1 MLVYKIAAM
10 IQVEQALSIIAENSS
25 TMPVQK
31 ISVQKALGYILAET
45 IYSPINMPPFRQSA
59 MDGYA
64 FIHSEKHQYDV
75 IGISQAGD
83 HTDIKLKENEAVRI
97 FTGAFVPKD
106 ADTVVMQEHVMANEN
121 SILITKMPKQFTNVR
136 AKGEQIVKED
146 VVFEANTLI
155 TPAAIGFLACLGIT
169 EVEVYKKPKVA
180 ILVTGNELV
189 KAGKELP
196 KGKIYESNSVML
208 QAALQT
214 IGIKKVKSFK
224 VKDNLKATK
233 KALKNILPKFD
244 IVLIS
249 GGISVGDYDFVKE
262 ALLENGVQ
270 ELFYKINQKPG
281 KPMFFGSKNETLVF
295 ALPGNPASSL
305 TNFYIYVYPAIKNRM
320 GFSDI
325 HLPKL
330 VRKLNTGFINTTGK
344 TLFLKALYDETNVTI
359 LEGQSSAM
367 LNTFAIA
374 NSLLIVPQDKESL
387 KKDEQVTLLPIN

>member
-1 MLVYKIAAM
+1 M
-10 IQVEQALSIIAENSS
+10 IQVNEALTIVAGNSTKMS
-25 TMPVQK
+25 TQKMPV
-31 ISVQKALGYILAET
+31 SKALGYVLAET
-45 IYSPINMPPFRQSA
+45 VYSPISMPPFRQSA

-64 FIHSEKHQYDV
+64 FNFSERQQYDV
-75 IGISQAGD
+75 ISSSQAGD
-83 HTDIKLKENEAVRI
+83 HSNIKLKDNEAIRI
-97 FTGAFVPKD
+97 FTGAYVPDD

-121 SILITKMPKQFTNVR
+121 SILIATMPEQFANVR
-136 AKGEQIVKED
+136 AKGEQIAREGI
-146 VVFEANTLI
+146 VFEANILI

-169 EVEVYKKPKVA
+169 EIAVYKKPKVA
-180 ILVTGNELV
+180 ILVTGNELTEP
-189 KAGKELP
+189 GKKLK

-214 IGIKKVKSFK
+214 IGIKKTKVYK

-233 KALKNILPKFD
+233 KALKKILAKFD
-244 IVLIS
+244 VILIS

-262 ALLENGVQ
+262 ALLENGVE

-330 VRKLNTGFINTTGK
+330 VRKLNAGITNSSGK
-344 TLFLKALYDETNVTI
+344 TLFLKALYDETHVTV
-359 LEGQSSAM
+359 LDGQSSAM
-367 LNTFAIA
+367 LNTFATA
-374 NSLLIVPQDKESL
+374 NCLLIVPDDVETL
-387 KKDEQVTLLPIN
+387 KKDQFVTLLPIDKNKE

>member
-1 MLVYKIAAM
+1 M
-10 IQVEQALSIIAENSS
+10 IQVEEALSIIAENS
-25 TMPVQK
+25 TNMPVQK
-31 ISVQKALGYILAET
+31 IQVSKSLGYILAET
-45 IYSPINMPPFRQSA
+45 VYSPIAMPPFRQSA

-75 IGISQAGD
+75 VGISKAGD
-83 HTDIKLKENEAVRI
+83 HSKIKLKENEAIRI
-97 FTGAFVPKD
+97 FTGAHVPD
-106 ADTVVMQEHVMANEN
+106 NADTVIMQEHVMATEN
-121 SILITKMPKQFTNVR
+121 SILITRMPEQYTNVR
-136 AKGEQIVKED
+136 NRGEQIGKEE
-146 VVFEANTLI
+146 VVFKANTLI

-189 KAGKELP
+189 KPGKKLSKE
-196 KGKIYESNSVML
+196 KIYESNSVML

-214 IGIKKVKSFK
+214 IGIKKTKVYK

-233 KALKNILPKFD
+233 KALKEILKKYD
-244 IVLIS
+244 IILIS

-262 ALLENGVQ
+262 ALLENGVE

-281 KPMFFGSKNETLVF
+281 KPMFFGSKNDTLVF

-320 GFSDI
+320 GFADV
-325 HLPKL
+325 HLKKML
-330 VRKLNTGFINTTGK
+330 RKLNDNVANTTGK
-344 TLFLKALYDETNVTI
+344 TLFLKALYDETHVTV
-359 LEGQSSAM
+359 LDGQSSAM

-374 NSLLIVPQDKESL
+374 NSLLVVPHDVESI
-387 KKDEQVTLLPIN
+387 KKGELVTLLPID

>member
-1 MLVYKIAAM
+1 M
-10 IQVEQALSIIAENSS
+10 IQVEEALSIIAENSTS
-25 TMPVQK
+25 MPIRK
-31 ISVQKALGYILAET
+31 IEVSKSLGYILAT
-45 IYSPINMPPFRQSA
+45 TVYSPIAMPPFRQSA

-75 IGISQAGD
+75 IGSSQAGD
-83 HTDIKLKENEAVRI
+83 HSKIALKENEAIRI
-97 FTGAFVPKD
+97 FTGAFVPHN
-106 ADTVVMQEHVMANEN
+106 ADTVVMQEHVMATEK
-121 SILITKMPKQFTNVR
+121 SILITRMPQQYENVR
-136 AKGEQIVKED
+136 NKGEQIGAEEI
-146 VVFEANTLI
+146 VFDANTLI
-155 TPAAIGFLACLGIT
+155 TPAAIGFLSCLGIT
-169 EVEVYKKPKVA
+169 EIEVYKKPKVA

-189 KAGKELP
+189 KPGEKLP

-214 IGIKKVKSFK
+214 IGIKKAKVYK
-224 VKDNLKATK
+224 VKDNLKETK
-233 KALKNILPKFD
+233 KALKEILKKYD
-244 IVLIS
+244 IVLVS

-262 ALLENGVQ
+262 ALLENGVE

-325 HLPKL
+325 HLKK
-330 VRKLNTGFINTTGK
+330 VIRKLKESVTNTTGK
-344 TLFLKALYDETNVTI
+344 TLFLKALYDETDVTV

-374 NSLLIVPQDKESL
+374 NSLLIVPNEAQTL
-387 KKDEQVTLLPIN
+387 KKGQLVTLLPID

>member
-1 MLVYKIAAM
+1 M
-10 IQVEQALSIIAENSS
+10 IQVEQALSIIAENS
-25 TMPVQK
+25 TNMPIQK
-31 ISVQKALGYILAET
+31 IAVSKALGYVLAET
-45 IYSPINMPPFRQSA
+45 VYSPINMPPFRQSA

-64 FIHSEKHQYDV
+64 FIHSERHQYDIV
-75 IGISQAGD
+75 GISQAGD
-83 HTDIKLKENEAVRI
+83 HSNIKLNPNETVRI
-97 FTGAFVPKD
+97 FTGAFVPHN
-106 ADTVVMQEHVMANEN
+106 ADTVVMQEHVMANDK
-121 SILITKMPKQFTNVR
+121 SILITNMPEQFANVR
-136 AKGEQIVKED
+136 SKGEQIQKEE

-169 EVEVYKKPKVA
+169 EIQVYKKPKVA

-189 KAGKELP
+189 EPGKKLS

-208 QAALQT
+208 EAALQT
-214 IGIKKVKSFK
+214 IGIKKTKVYK
-224 VKDNLKATK
+224 VKDSLKATK
-233 KALKNILPKFD
+233 KALKSILKKYD
-244 IVLIS
+244 IVLVS

-262 ALLENGVQ
+262 ALLENGVE

-320 GFSDI
+320 GFSDT

-330 VRKLNTGFINTTGK
+330 VRKLNSSFTNTTGK

-359 LEGQSSAM
+359 LESQSSAM

-374 NSLLIVPQDKESL
+374 NSLLIVPYDTGNL
-387 KKDEQVTLLPIN
+387 KKGQLVTLLPID

>member
-1 MLVYKIAAM
+1 M
-10 IQVEQALSIIAENSS
+10 IQVAEALSIIAENS
-25 TMPVQK
+25 TRMPVQK
-31 ISVQKALGYILAET
+31 IQVSKSLGYILAET
-45 IYSPINMPPFRQSA
+45 VYSPIAMPPFRQSA

-64 FIHSEKHQYDV
+64 FIHSEKHQYDIV
-75 IGISQAGD
+75 GISQAGD
-83 HTDIKLKENEAVRI
+83 HSKIKLKENEAVRI
-97 FTGAFVPKD
+97 FTGAHVPD
-106 ADTVVMQEHVMANEN
+106 NADTVVMQEHVMANEN
-121 SILITKMPKQFTNVR
+121 SILITRMPERYTNVR
-136 AKGEQIVKED
+136 NKGEQIGQEQI
-146 VVFEANTLI
+146 VFDANTLI

-169 EVEVYKKPKVA
+169 EIEVYKKPKVA
-180 ILVTGNELV
+180 ILVTGNELI
-189 KAGKELP
+189 KSGEKLS

-214 IGIKKVKSFK
+214 IGIKKTKVYK
-224 VKDNLKATK
+224 VKDSLKATK
-233 KALKNILPKFD
+233 KSLKEILKKYD

-262 ALLENGVQ
+262 ALLENEVQ
-270 ELFYKINQKPG
+270 ELFYTINQKPG

-320 GFSDI
+320 GFSDT

-330 VRKLNTGFINTTGK
+330 VRKLNSAFTNTTGK

-359 LEGQSSAM
+359 LDGQSSAM

-374 NSLLIVPQDKESL
+374 NSLLIVPNDIENL
-387 KKDEQVTLLPIN
+387 KKGQPVTLLPID

>member
-1 MLVYKIAAM
+1 M
-10 IQVEQALSIIAENSS
+10 IQVEQALSIIAENSA
-25 TMPVQK
+25 TMPIQK
-31 ISVQKALGYILAET
+31 ISVHKALGYILAET
-45 IYSPINMPPFRQSA
+45 VYSPINMPPFRQSA

-64 FIHSEKHQYDV
+64 FIHSQRHQYDV

-97 FTGAFVPKD
+97 FTGAFVPKN
-106 ADTVVMQEHVMANEN
+106 ADTVVMQEHVLANEN
-121 SILITKMPKQFTNVR
+121 SILITRMPEQFTNVR
-136 AKGEQIVKED
+136 AKGEQIVKEE

-169 EVEVYKKPKVA
+169 EVTVYKKPKVA

-189 KAGKELP
+189 KAGKKLP
-196 KGKIYESNSVML
+196 KGKIYESNSIML

-214 IGIKKVKSFK
+214 IGVTKTKVYK

-262 ALLENGVQ
+262 ALLENGVE

-305 TNFYIYVYPAIKNRM
+305 TNFYVYVYPTIKNRM
-320 GFSDI
+320 GFSKT

-330 VRKLNTGFINTTGK
+330 VRKLNTGFTNTTEK
-344 TLFLKALYDETNVTI
+344 TLFLKALYDETTVTI

-374 NSLLIVPQDKESL
+374 NCLLIVPNDIEIL
-387 KKDEQVTLLPIN
+387 KKGQEVTLLPID

>member
-1 MLVYKIAAM
+1 M
-10 IQVEQALSIIAENSS
+10 IQVNEALTIVAGNSTKMS
-25 TMPVQK
+25 TQKMPV
-31 ISVQKALGYILAET
+31 SKALGYVLAET
-45 IYSPINMPPFRQSA
+45 VYSPISMPPFRQSA

-64 FIHSEKHQYDV
+64 FNFSERQQYDV
-75 IGISQAGD
+75 ISSSQAGD
-83 HTDIKLKENEAVRI
+83 HSNIKLKDNEAIRI
-97 FTGAFVPKD
+97 FTGAYVPDD

-121 SILITKMPKQFTNVR
+121 SILIATMPEQFANVR
-136 AKGEQIVKED
+136 ARGEQIAREGI
-146 VVFEANTLI
+146 VFEANILI

-169 EVEVYKKPKVA
+169 EITVYKKPKVA
-180 ILVTGNELV
+180 ILVTGNELTEP
-189 KAGKELP
+189 GKKLK

-214 IGIKKVKSFK
+214 IGIKKTKVYK

-233 KALKNILPKFD
+233 KALKKILTKFD
-244 IVLIS
+244 VVLIS

-262 ALLENGVQ
+262 ALLENGVE

-330 VRKLNTGFINTTGK
+330 VRKLNAGITNSSGK
-344 TLFLKALYDETNVTI
+344 TLFLKALYDETHVTV
-359 LEGQSSAM
+359 LDGQSSAM
-367 LNTFAIA
+367 LNTFATA
-374 NSLLIVPQDKESL
+374 NCLLIVPDDVETL
-387 KKDEQVTLLPIN
+387 KKDQFVTLLPIDKNKE